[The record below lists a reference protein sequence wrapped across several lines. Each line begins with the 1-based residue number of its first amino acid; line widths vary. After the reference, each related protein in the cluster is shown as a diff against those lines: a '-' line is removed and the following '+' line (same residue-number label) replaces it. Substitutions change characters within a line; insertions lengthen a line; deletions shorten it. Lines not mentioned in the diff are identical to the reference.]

1 MNQLDPSW
9 DAEQKE
15 ALIRQGKVG
24 SIFNVVGA
32 KQINRLQRM
41 AVEETRLGIPLV
53 VARDVIHGYRTIYPI
68 PLGQGATWNPEL
80 VEQAAQLT
88 AKEAVSDGIR
98 WAFSPM
104 VDVAHDPRWGRV
116 AEGYGEDP
124 LLTSQMAAATVRG
137 YQHEL
142 SSTPQDGPSKIY
154 NRPSA
159 VKSKIRRQP
168 PNLSSMP
175 QASGPSSNSASGPSS
190 NSASGPIPSDRA
202 LGQRTSNS
210 AAVQQSAGRSAG
222 LRPALAACVKHFAG
236 YSASEGGRDYNTT
249 WIPETQLRDIYLP
262 PFKAAL
268 DAGAMSVMCSFNA
281 LNGLPS
287 SANHHL
293 NVDIL
298 RDEWHSDALLVSDW
312 GSGSDL
318 VPHGLCADKKE
329 AAERCINAR
338 MEMDMQGNIYT
349 DYLAELIAEGKVKES
364 QIDDCVRSI
373 LRLKYRLGLFD
384 NPYVDED
391 KVIAY
396 TPEALEL
403 ATRVAEESAILLKNN
418 GILPLSISPQE
429 KSSSTIYNLKSTIYN
444 KAAPPNLSSMPQAS
458 GPTSNSASDL
468 TSNSAAVQ
476 LPTAKRSILITGPLA
491 HQKKEQL
498 GTWVFD
504 AQPDHSVTPLEA
516 FQQMVSSFDFPLS
529 TFDYIY
535 EPGLA
540 YSRDKNTDFSK
551 VIAKAKQADVILYF
565 CGEEAILS
573 GEARCRADLNLPGA
587 QRELMKALATTGKPV
602 VMIVM
607 AGRPLTIGAEVEQAA
622 AVLYA
627 FHGGT
632 MAGQALCNIITGKTV
647 PSGKTPITFPK
658 MVGQVPLYYNRLNTG
673 RPSYDPPM
681 LIDSI
686 PIGCPQF
693 SIGQSSYWLE
703 TPTEPLFPFGFG
715 LSYTTFEYGPTHV
728 QMVNDKMVNGF
739 MPQAESSSIIYHL
752 SSMPQASGLTSNSVS
767 GQYTVSCT
775 IKNTGSYDAYE
786 TAQLYAHQLSGAV
799 ARPIA
804 ELKGFKKVF
813 IPAGDS
819 CTVTFTITPE
829 QLGYWHESWE
839 PVRGSDV
846 KAHRYYFATDNAP
859 FSFRIAPHS

>member
-1 MNQLDPSW
+1 MTLEEKIGQMNQLDPSW
-9 DAEQKE
+9 NAEPKE

-24 SIFNVVGA
+24 SIFNVVGV

-41 AVEETRLGIPLV
+41 AVEETRLGIPLL

-68 PLGQGATWNPEL
+68 PLGQGATWNPDLIEH
-80 VEQAAQLT
+80 AAQLT
-88 AKEAVSDGIR
+88 AQEAASDGIR

-116 AEGYGEDP
+116 AEGYGEEP
-124 LLTSQMAAATVRG
+124 ILTAAFAAATVKG
-137 YQHEL
+137 YQNE
-142 SSTPQDGPSKIY
+142 QMVNGKMV
-154 NRPSA
+154 NG
-159 VKSKIRRQP
+159 
-168 PNLSSMP
+168 M
-175 QASGPSSNSASGPSS
+175 
-190 NSASGPIPSDRA
+190 
-202 LGQRTSNS
+202 
-210 AAVQQSAGRSAG
+210 
-222 LRPALAACVKHFAG
+222 AACVKHFAG

-262 PFKAAL
+262 PFKAAI

-329 AAERCINAR
+329 AAERCINAS

-349 DYLAELIAEGKVKES
+349 DYLPELIAEGKVKES

-373 LRLKYRLGLFD
+373 LRMKYRLGLFD
-384 NPYVDED
+384 NPYVPED
-391 KVIAY
+391 DVVAY
-396 TPEALEL
+396 TPQALEL
-403 ATRVAEESAILLKNN
+403 ATRVAEESAILLKND
-418 GILPLSISPQE
+418 GVLPLNI
-429 KSSSTIYNLKSTIYN
+429 KHSTLN
-444 KAAPPNLSSMPQAS
+444 
-458 GPTSNSASDL
+458 
-468 TSNSAAVQ
+468 
-476 LPTAKRSILITGPLA
+476 ILITGPLA
-491 HQKKEQL
+491 NQKKEQL

-504 AQPDHSVTPLEA
+504 AEPDHSITPLEA
-516 FQQMVSSFDFPLS
+516 FQSLNTKHS
-529 TFDYIY
+529 TFNVTY
-535 EPGLA
+535 EPGLT

-551 VIAKAKQADVILYF
+551 VLAKAKKADVILFF

-587 QRELMKALATTGKPV
+587 QREMMKALAQTGKPV
-602 VMIVM
+602 VMVVM

-632 MAGQALCNIITGKTV
+632 MAGPALYNLITGKAV

-703 TPTEPLFPFGFG
+703 TPTEPLFPFGYG
-715 LSYTTFEYGPTHV
+715 LSYTTFEYGTTTYERL
-728 QMVNDKMVNGF
+728 
-739 MPQAESSSIIYHL
+739 ESGAYEI
-752 SSMPQASGLTSNSVS
+752 T
-767 GQYTVSCT
+767 CT

-786 TAQLYAHQLSGAV
+786 TAQLYSRQLSGSV
-799 ARPIA
+799 ARPIC
-804 ELKGFKKVF
+804 ELKGFKKLY
-813 IPAGDS
+813 IPAGES
-819 CTVTFTITPE
+819 CSVTFTVTPE

-839 PVRGSDV
+839 SVRGSAV
-846 KAHRYYFATDNAP
+846 KAHRYYFATDDVP
-859 FSFRIAPHS
+859 FTFWIVPHS